1 MRGFFS
7 WQRSVLLGA
16 VVALE
21 VGLWAAGILA
31 LWLAVLHG
39 VLGAALVLGL
49 GRPGRR
55 EAEGAHSSAPVSCIV
70 PVMDLSTTLI
80 ATEREQS
87 QLLSQDLQHT
97 INIISEATQ
106 KLIDSFRQI
115 EKQARHQQDI
125 AIRLTQ
131 AEGPDGFSFANFAHD
146 TNETLDA
153 FIESIINTSAIGVAL
168 INLLDDISGNIKKIQ
183 NFLSDIDS
191 ISKQTN
197 LLALNASIEAAR
209 AGEAGRGFAVVAD
222 EVRALSTRT
231 DQFNR
236 RIRGEIEAVVAQV
249 GEANDQVCILTEK
262 DMSLAMQSKT
272 RVQTAISVIESINH
286 NMERAIDD
294 LSVIASE
301 VAHSTNTAIT
311 SMQFQDIVCQT
322 LDHTRRRALHLDEIL
337 AALAPEL
344 SLIQQHARVDEGQS
358 GRQRAEQLVA
368 ALKAQIEALKQM
380 NDSKPVSQENMDT
393 GSVELF

>member
-7 WQRSVLLGA
+7 WQRITGLG
-16 VVALE
+16 VIVALE
-21 VGLWAAGILA
+21 VGLWATAGLA
-31 LWLAVLHG
+31 PWLAVLHG
-39 VLGAALVLGL
+39 VLGSALVLGL
-49 GRPGRR
+49 GRAGRR
-55 EAEGAHSSAPVSCIV
+55 AMGADLQDAPSPCLP
-70 PVMDLSTTLI
+70 PVMHLSTTLI

-115 EKQARHQQDI
+115 EKQARHQQEI

-131 AEGPDGFSFANFAHD
+131 SEGPDGFSFANFAHD

-153 FIESIINTSAIGVAL
+153 FIESIINTSAIGVSL

-183 NFLSDIDS
+183 DFLSDIDS

-222 EVRALSTRT
+222 EVRSLSTRT

-236 RIRGEIEAVVAQV
+236 RIRSEIDAVVAQV
-249 GEANDQVCILTEK
+249 GQANDQVCILTEK

-272 RVQTAISVIESINH
+272 RVQTAISVIEHINH
-286 NMERAIDD
+286 NMEQAIDD

-301 VAHSTNTAIT
+301 VANSTNAAIT

-337 AALAPEL
+337 AALTPEL
-344 SLIQQHARVDEGQS
+344 ARIAQHAQAGESQA
-358 GRQRAEQLVA
+358 GRAHAEQLVTTLEAQIA
-368 ALKAQIEALKQM
+368 ALKFM